1 MQTLH
6 ILNFFLQKYSW
17 MDDSGTRSEKS
28 FEEEEI
34 RKQIEVLDTE
44 IELRYTLL
52 TPFMAHFESFRE

>member
-1 MQTLH
+1 
-6 ILNFFLQKYSW
+6 